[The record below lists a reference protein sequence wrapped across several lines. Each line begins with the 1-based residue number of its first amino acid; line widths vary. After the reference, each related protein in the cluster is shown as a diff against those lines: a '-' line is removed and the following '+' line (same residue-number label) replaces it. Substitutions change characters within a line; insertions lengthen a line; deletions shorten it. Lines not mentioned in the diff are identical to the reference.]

1 MYLYVIYYIA
11 DIQCCVEGES
21 RIGEV
26 WDWREHERRNGP
38 TLHYGMT
45 TASTINPPAEHPWMN
60 SERCCIP
67 FSRSFYLL
75 FSFLHLYTNTI
86 NQTCS
91 WHRNQFYTLVL
102 ERLSLKVRYVLWSA
116 PTRVCDPLRAIVSL
130 DRSRVCVRCGDFCF
144 FLNGKHI
151 YTVWI
156 IPCPLYS
163 AIRAIH
169 RTENTN
175 SVN

>member
-1 MYLYVIYYIA
+1 ML
-11 DIQCCVEGES
+11 CG
-21 RIGEV
+21 
-26 WDWREHERRNGP
+26 RRKPYWWSVGLKRAWEEKTVL

-75 FSFLHLYTNTI
+75 FSFLHLYTNITI

-144 FLNGKHI
+144 SQWKAYLHCLNHSLSPI
-151 YTVWI
+151 
-156 IPCPLYS
+156 
-163 AIRAIH
+163 
-169 RTENTN
+169 
-175 SVN
+175 